1 MIAALKTATDHLVPG
16 GTFCTK
22 VYRSV
27 DYNSVLWVLQQ
38 LFEDVQTMKP
48 NSSRSQSSEIFL
60 VCLKYTAPSYIDPKL
75 LDPNHVF
82 KEVADPGLKKVN
94 VLHKKY
100 DQSNKR
106 QRSGYDES
114 LGMTLRATTTVS
126 EFFKSKEP
134 IRMLT
139 DFHQITFSDDEL
151 CQSIRSH
158 VRTTEEITTCLDDL
172 RLLGKLD
179 FKKILRWRIQ
189 VRKAMNLDAIAAKK
203 GNESESDEVAEKKT
217 EKQDPAFLSEED
229 IQLEIAQL
237 KYQQS
242 QLDRKEKKK
251 SRQLTAKE
259 RQRQYL
265 GMTGN
270 SFEVAPDMELFSIG
284 GATTYQQLSE
294 MAEVNLEEIDPLFE
308 DDVDELELLREE
320 SMQKNIPGKKRGSSR
335 SSIIEVTEENL
346 EDELEIAY
354 QRFLVGRRAKQVES
368 GKDKELYNA
377 DGALVDTEG
386 DNRTHSSKK
395 FNASV
400 QSDAKLAMR
409 EEEDAL
415 LMAQSESKK
424 MKRQNKNNIY
434 SEDLDAYVKML
445 NQTEKKKQ
453 KQHQPTSET
462 KTGEGSNSNEDGSN
476 DFYKDNDSDDT
487 SDEESDDGFDDVDDD
502 DMIVDADGDGNGE
515 QGRLVVSKDELS
527 KQSKASKWFANPL
540 FQSSLVTNDEYVDTA
555 ATTTASIP
563 ATKPVTKPVTKQ
575 SKKRSHSDAATSD
588 EGDDCYDDDDREK
601 HHLLDLMMPKTDKQL
616 RKEQR
621 KKDNERRERKE
632 RKQGRMLSELEE
644 DRDGMQHAYIHT
656 HTDTILIYCC
666 LTHLLLL
673 SSAHLL

>member
-158 VRTTEEITTCLDDL
+158 ARTTEEITTCLDDL

-203 GNESESDEVAEKKT
+203 SSESESDEVTEKKT

-320 SMQKNIPGKKRGSSR
+320 SMQNIPGKKRGSSR

-377 DGALVDTEG
+377 DGALVDTDG
-386 DNRTHSSKK
+386 DHRTHSSKK

-400 QSDAKLAMR
+400 QSDAQLAMR
-409 EEEDAL
+409 QEEDAL
-415 LMAQSESKK
+415 LMAQSESRKL
-424 MKRQNKNNIY
+424 KRQNKNNIY

-453 KQHQPTSET
+453 QQPTSDG
-462 KTGEGSNSNEDGSN
+462 KAGDGNNNEDGSN
-476 DFYKDNDSDDT
+476 DFYKDDDSDDT
-487 SDEESDDGFDDVDDD
+487 SDEESDDGFDGDD
-502 DMIVDADGDGNGE
+502 DMIVDDDADENGE
-515 QGRLVVSKDELS
+515 LGRLVVSKDELS
-527 KQSKASKWFANPL
+527 KQNKASKWFANPL
-540 FQSSLVTNDEYVDTA
+540 FQSSLVTNDEYVDA
-555 ATTTASIP
+555 AAAAAAIP
-563 ATKPVTKPVTKQ
+563 ATKPVMK
-575 SKKRSHSDAATSD
+575 SKKRSLSDAATSD
-588 EGDDCYDDDDREK
+588 EGDDRYDREE

-632 RKQGRMLSELEE
+632 RKQGRMLSELDE
-644 DRDGMQHAYIHT
+644 DRDGMYAC
-656 HTDTILIYCC
+656 IL
-666 LTHLLLL
+666 T
-673 SSAHLL
+673 